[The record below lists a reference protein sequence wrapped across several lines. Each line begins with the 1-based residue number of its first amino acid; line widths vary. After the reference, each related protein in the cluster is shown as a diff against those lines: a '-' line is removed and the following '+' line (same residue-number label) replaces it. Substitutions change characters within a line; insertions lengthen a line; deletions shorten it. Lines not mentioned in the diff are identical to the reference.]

1 MMTPKPKRVK
11 EIQIVNR
18 LIAALTP
25 YLLFEKEFTRFV
37 KDRTLAQIEEI
48 KDEDLRYS
56 TLSFYYFC
64 VGDVALGCD
73 YAENALKIIP
83 NDISTWKNY
92 TLCLL
97 WRTNA
102 VKALEV
108 AKRSVEMTKSPIMA
122 HDVCFFALSAG
133 DYASFFDAYDFLTRS
148 EMLSEVFTEDEAKA
162 MRNGLSH
169 AELARKYQKFEV
181 LKSLSALMFEKLT
194 IQQALE
200 VKNNLFDVSSDDEES
215 TLIYEIY
222 VFDADA
228 AQCAA
233 MNVELI
239 SDRVK
244 KGITDWTV
252 GGVFVNQDTEIDDSV
267 RNAE

>member
-1 MMTPKPKRVK
+1 
-11 EIQIVNR
+11 
-18 LIAALTP
+18 
-25 YLLFEKEFTRFV
+25 
-37 KDRTLAQIEEI
+37 
-48 KDEDLRYS
+48 
-56 TLSFYYFC
+56 
-64 VGDVALGCD
+64 
-73 YAENALKIIP
+73 
-83 NDISTWKNY
+83 
-92 TLCLL
+92 
-97 WRTNA
+97 
-102 VKALEV
+102 
-108 AKRSVEMTKSPIMA
+108 
-122 HDVCFFALSAG
+122 
-133 DYASFFDAYDFLTRS
+133 
-148 EMLSEVFTEDEAKA
+148 VFTEDEAKA